1 MNTSDAV
8 NVSNGD
14 ACVPKPQHMS
24 LAVILCLVYLLG
36 LLLNGFSLWVFTC
49 RIHKWNSGAVLQFNL
64 ALSDA
69 IITPLTPLMA
79 AYFAMESNWV
89 FGDFACQLKIAVLS
103 MHFNGSVIFLTLI
116 SVHRYMSVVHF
127 NRSSLIKRKVFVK
140 KLCAAI
146 WCFLIITGIFYG
158 WLLPVTTEDNHNQC
172 LTIYQTKLT
181 EAYFVIN
188 FVIFFFWF
196 ILPMAISVFCYSRL
210 ASSVSRINISSVQG
224 QSVKA
229 KSMRMIGIFSLTHL
243 SCSRWIKNRM
253 GKLQEFEITLNNNKT
268 VYTPGESL
276 TGTLKITIGQSIQCK
291 AIKVNCQGFCGVTS
305 KSNDTDWTEEE
316 QYFSSSVSIAD
327 KGTLKEGEH
336 SFPFKF
342 LLPAAAP
349 TSFEG
354 PYGRIIY
361 RVRAFI
367 DTPRFAKD
375 YKIEKLFSMNNTV
388 NLNEIPGIQEPNA
401 SSITKNFS
409 YMLVKNGTVVLKAK
423 SDMRGYIAGQIIKVF
438 AEIEN
443 KSDKS
448 TGHVVAS
455 LMQKVTY
462 NTKKPTYDLRTVAEV
477 EGPGVKG
484 GQKSEWKEKII
495 VPTLN
500 LSTLTD
506 GNLIQIC
513 YYIQVYLKYPEVSL
527 TLPIYIGSTAVDPT
541 RPSPSRGA
549 PPMPTPRN
557 ATPAP
562 DPDPAPSP
570 AATPVQSA
578 SPSLPPRPAP
588 KPAPKPRPR
597 SAYASPSAPPAD
609 LYPELP
615 DVASYN
621 GEMPKRAQPDSASQA
636 PVSPNAFS
644 YAPGLS
650 FRQRQSSS
658 GPSAPPAGMSSS
670 ASLPPDYRSS
680 AYPPEAPPSYE
691 DSCNI

>member
-1 MNTSDAV
+1 
-8 NVSNGD
+8 
-14 ACVPKPQHMS
+14 
-24 LAVILCLVYLLG
+24 
-36 LLLNGFSLWVFTC
+36 
-49 RIHKWNSGAVLQFNL
+49 
-64 ALSDA
+64 
-69 IITPLTPLMA
+69 
-79 AYFAMESNWV
+79 
-89 FGDFACQLKIAVLS
+89 
-103 MHFNGSVIFLTLI
+103 
-116 SVHRYMSVVHF
+116 
-127 NRSSLIKRKVFVK
+127 
-140 KLCAAI
+140 
-146 WCFLIITGIFYG
+146 
-158 WLLPVTTEDNHNQC
+158 
-172 LTIYQTKLT
+172 
-181 EAYFVIN
+181 
-188 FVIFFFWF
+188 
-196 ILPMAISVFCYSRL
+196 
-210 ASSVSRINISSVQG
+210 
-224 QSVKA
+224 
-229 KSMRMIGIFSLTHL
+229 
-243 SCSRWIKNRM
+243 M

-276 TGTLKITIGQSIQCK
+276 TGTLKISIGQPIQCK

-316 QYFSSSVSIAD
+316 QYFSSSISIAD

-388 NLNEIPGIQEPNA
+388 NLNEIPGIQEPN
-401 SSITKNFS
+401 SSSVTKNFS

-448 TGHVVAS
+448 TGHIVAS

-484 GQKSEWKEKII
+484 GQKSEWKEQII
-495 VPTLN
+495 VPSLN

-527 TLPIYIGSTAVDPT
+527 TLPIYIGSTAVDLT
-541 RPSPSRGA
+541 WPSHSPGV

-557 ATPAP
+557 NPTPAP
-562 DPDPAPSP
+562 ASASASAPAPASAPSPSP
-570 AATPVQSA
+570 AATTVDSA

-597 SAYASPSAPPAD
+597 STCMFPSAPPAD

-621 GEMPKRAQPDSASQA
+621 GEMPKRAQRESGSQA

-658 GPSAPPAGMSSS
+658 DPSAPPVGMSSS
-670 ASLPPDYRSS
+670 ASLPPNYRSS

>member
-1 MNTSDAV
+1 
-8 NVSNGD
+8 
-14 ACVPKPQHMS
+14 
-24 LAVILCLVYLLG
+24 
-36 LLLNGFSLWVFTC
+36 
-49 RIHKWNSGAVLQFNL
+49 
-64 ALSDA
+64 
-69 IITPLTPLMA
+69 
-79 AYFAMESNWV
+79 
-89 FGDFACQLKIAVLS
+89 
-103 MHFNGSVIFLTLI
+103 
-116 SVHRYMSVVHF
+116 
-127 NRSSLIKRKVFVK
+127 
-140 KLCAAI
+140 
-146 WCFLIITGIFYG
+146 
-158 WLLPVTTEDNHNQC
+158 
-172 LTIYQTKLT
+172 
-181 EAYFVIN
+181 
-188 FVIFFFWF
+188 
-196 ILPMAISVFCYSRL
+196 
-210 ASSVSRINISSVQG
+210 
-224 QSVKA
+224 
-229 KSMRMIGIFSLTHL
+229 
-243 SCSRWIKNRM
+243 M
-253 GKLQEFEITLNNNKT
+253 GKIQEFEITFNSNKT
-268 VYTPGESL
+268 VYSPGESL
-276 TGTLKITIGQSIQCK
+276 TGTLKISIAQPIQCK

-327 KGTLKEGEH
+327 KGTLKDGEH
-336 SFPFKF
+336 TFPFKF

-375 YKIEKLFSMNNTV
+375 YKIEKPFSMKNTV
-388 NLNEIPGIQEPNA
+388 NLNEIPGIQDP
-401 SSITKNFS
+401 SSSSVTKNFS

-477 EGPGVKG
+477 EGPGIKG
-484 GQKSEWKEKII
+484 GQKNEWKEQII
-495 VPTLN
+495 VPSLH

-513 YYIQVYLKYPEVSL
+513 YYIQVYLKYPEASL
-527 TLPIYIGSTAVDPT
+527 TLPIYIGSTALDPA
-541 RPSPSRGA
+541 RPSSSRQV
-549 PPMPTPRN
+549 PPMPAPRN
-557 ATPAP
+557 NPTSAPTP
-562 DPDPAPSP
+562 DPSP
-570 AATPVQSA
+570 AAAPAAAAAAPAAPAESA
-578 SPSLPPRPAP
+578 PPSLPPRTPP

-597 SAYASPSAPPAD
+597 STYASPSAPPAD

-615 DVASYN
+615 GVANYS
-621 GEMPKRAQPDSASQA
+621 GEMAKSTQHESGSQV

-650 FRQRQSSS
+650 FRQKQSSN
-658 GPSAPPAGMSSS
+658 GPSAPSATAPQERNATSSS
-670 ASLPPDYRSS
+670 ASLPPNYRSS
-680 AYPPEAPPSYE
+680 PYPHEAPPSYE

>member
-1 MNTSDAV
+1 
-8 NVSNGD
+8 
-14 ACVPKPQHMS
+14 
-24 LAVILCLVYLLG
+24 
-36 LLLNGFSLWVFTC
+36 
-49 RIHKWNSGAVLQFNL
+49 
-64 ALSDA
+64 
-69 IITPLTPLMA
+69 
-79 AYFAMESNWV
+79 MERP
-89 FGDFACQLKIAVLS
+89 A
-103 MHFNGSVIFLTLI
+103 
-116 SVHRYMSVVHF
+116 
-127 NRSSLIKRKVFVK
+127 
-140 KLCAAI
+140 
-146 WCFLIITGIFYG
+146 
-158 WLLPVTTEDNHNQC
+158 
-172 LTIYQTKLT
+172 
-181 EAYFVIN
+181 
-188 FVIFFFWF
+188 
-196 ILPMAISVFCYSRL
+196 
-210 ASSVSRINISSVQG
+210 
-224 QSVKA
+224 
-229 KSMRMIGIFSLTHL
+229 
-243 SCSRWIKNRM
+243 
-253 GKLQEFEITLNNNKT
+253 
-268 VYTPGESL
+268 
-276 TGTLKITIGQSIQCK
+276 
-291 AIKVNCQGFCGVTS
+291 AIKVNCQGFCGVTT

-388 NLNEIPGIQEPNA
+388 NLNEIPGIQEPNS

-443 KSDKS
+443 KSEKS

-484 GQKSEWKEKII
+484 GQKSEWKEQII
-495 VPTLN
+495 VPSLN
-500 LSTLTD
+500 LSTLTN

-527 TLPIYIGSTAVDPT
+527 TLPIYIGSTAVDLT
-541 RPSPSRGA
+541 RPSRA
-549 PPMPTPRN
+549 VPPTPTPRN
-557 ATPAP
+557 NPTSAFDPA
-562 DPDPAPSP
+562 PAPSP
-570 AATPVQSA
+570 AAAPTPAPSPAAAPVESA
-578 SPSLPPRPAP
+578 SSSLPPRPAP

-597 SAYASPSAPPAD
+597 STYASPSAPPAD

-615 DVASYN
+615 DVDSYN
-621 GEMPKRAQPDSASQA
+621 GEMPKRAHHESGSQA

-650 FRQRQSSS
+650 FRQRQSSN
-658 GPSAPPAGMSSS
+658 GPSAPPVGMSSS
-670 ASLPPDYRSS
+670 ASLPPNYRSS
-680 AYPPEAPPSYE
+680 AYPLGMA
-691 DSCNI
+691 